1 MEANAIGS
9 LSAYTFQ
16 SSLNQSGS
24 SSRAM
29 AQSLASGQSQVA
41 DVVTLLGREG
51 STDPE
56 AAVDRSP
63 SRLPL
68 AKLYTPAPTSE
79 GIGPS
84 IEQNA
89 QPRPAAAQ
97 PAMAGAAQARY
108 AYDQSQNPNHTAA
121 QAAAAGQQSQLAS
134 GLNLLA

>member
-1 MEANAIGS
+1 MELNAIGS
-9 LSAYTFQ
+9 LSAYTYQ
-16 SSLNQSGS
+16 NTLNQTGS
-24 SSRAM
+24 PSRAM
-29 AQSLASGQSQVA
+29 AQNLASGQSQVA
-41 DVVTLLGREG
+41 DVVTLLGQEG
-51 STDPE
+51 STDPK

-89 QPRPAAAQ
+89 HA
-97 PAMAGAAQARY
+97 
-108 AYDQSQNPNHTAA
+108 D
-121 QAAAAGQQSQLAS
+121 AAGQKSPKAS